1 MGLMRQ
7 FLTNFAASIATA
19 MAVFTAIAFLVL
31 WAHCR
36 IAARGDRGFDS
47 LHDDTCDTEDD

>member
-1 MGLMRQ
+1 MRQ
-7 FLTNFAASIATA
+7 FLTNFAAYIATA